1 MEIHDEAKLLRIF
14 VSSTDK
20 LKHTPLYEALVFAAK
35 RNGIAGAT
43 VIKGVMGYGSS
54 SIISTQKFWEFT
66 EKVPVIVEIVDTAEK
81 IDAFIEKIL
90 PYFESLP
97 KGGLITVEKATIV
110 KHKTGKGR
118 SNFLN

>member
-1 MEIHDEAKLLRIF
+1 MEIQDEVKLLRIF

-20 LKHTPLYEALVFAAK
+20 LKHTPLSEAIVFAAK

-66 EKVPVIVEIVDTAEK
+66 EKVPVIVEIVDTADK

-90 PYFESLP
+90 PYFESLT

-110 KHKTGKGR
+110 LHKSGKKKN
-118 SNFLN
+118 NFFS

>member
-1 MEIHDEAKLLRIF
+1 M
-14 VSSTDK
+14 
-20 LKHTPLYEALVFAAK
+20 

>member
-1 MEIHDEAKLLRIF
+1 MEIQDEAKLLRIF

-20 LKHTPLYEALVFAAK
+20 LKHTPLYEAIVFAAK

-43 VIKGVMGYGSS
+43 VLKGCMGYGSS

-66 EKVPVIVEIVDTAEK
+66 DKVPVIVEIVDTAEK
-81 IDAFIEKIL
+81 IDSFIEKIL
-90 PYFESLP
+90 PYFETLP

-110 KHKTGKGR
+110 LHKSGKQKEW
-118 SNFLN
+118 FL

>member
-20 LKHTPLYEALVFAAK
+20 LKHTPLYEAIVFAAK

-66 EKVPVIVEIVDTAEK
+66 EKVPVIIEIIDTAEK
-81 IDAFIEKIL
+81 IDSFVQKIL
-90 PYFESLP
+90 PYFERIP
-97 KGGLITVEKATIV
+97 KDGLITVEKATIV
-110 KHKTGKGR
+110 LHKSGKI
-118 SNFLN
+118 